1 MSTILLEFFEIENL
15 FLKFVNIDLNNN
27 KLSYKKDNYL
37 TIEDEIINQLLL
49 FITNIIKNKEIN
61 FNDSKFNLGK
71 QIITES
77 LKLLK
82 NLRKQ

>member
-15 FLKFVNIDLNNN
+15 FLKFVNNYNLKNCYN
-27 KLSYKKDNYL
+27 KENNYL
-37 TIEDEIINQLLL
+37 TIEEEIDYQL
-49 FITNIIKNKEIN
+49 IIIISNVIKNQEIN
-61 FNDSKFNLGK
+61 FNDSKFNLEK

-82 NLRKQ
+82 KLRKQ